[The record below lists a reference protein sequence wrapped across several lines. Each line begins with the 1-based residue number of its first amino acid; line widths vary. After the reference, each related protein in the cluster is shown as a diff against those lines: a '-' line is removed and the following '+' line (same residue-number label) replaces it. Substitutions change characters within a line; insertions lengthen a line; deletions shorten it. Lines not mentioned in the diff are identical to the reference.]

1 MAEIR
6 WRKHWVW
13 PALAGALVGI
23 ALRLVYSGGPN
34 QPYSPMMGVFIGFAP
49 AAVAAIAVYLAE
61 CSARRTWWQYAQIG
75 AMANVFCV
83 LGALAILVEGL
94 ICAVVIVPL
103 FAGYGAVAGLLMGAV
118 CRLTNWPKHAMYSVV
133 ALPMLLGGV
142 EHGLPLPN
150 DISVV
155 IRTRLID
162 ATPEAIW
169 AQLMTPGPIRAEE
182 IEDAWMYR
190 IGVPVP
196 ESAVSEVGP
205 ERIIRHIRMGKGIRF
220 DQVAVEWELNRSVRW
235 RYRFAP
241 DSFPSGALDDHV
253 RIGGDYFD
261 ILDTTYAL
269 EPTPDGTLLHASMT
283 YRVSTRFNWYAE
295 PIAALLVGNF
305 EEAALRFYA
314 TRAERP
320 PPRG

>member
-1 MAEIR
+1 
-6 WRKHWVW
+6 
-13 PALAGALVGI
+13 
-23 ALRLVYSGGPN
+23 
-34 QPYSPMMGVFIGFAP
+34 
-49 AAVAAIAVYLAE
+49 
-61 CSARRTWWQYAQIG
+61 
-75 AMANVFCV
+75 
-83 LGALAILVEGL
+83 
-94 ICAVVIVPL
+94 
-103 FAGYGAVAGLLMGAV
+103 MGAV
-118 CRLTNWPKHAMYSVV
+118 SEPLSSGFIRSGRTVAGHHVTPKHRALAV
-133 ALPMLLGGV
+133 ALLLFATAAADWPTADRV
-142 EHGLPLPN
+142 L
-150 DISVV
+150 
-155 IRTRLID
+155 

-182 IEDAWMYR
+182 IEDSWMYR
-190 IGVPVP
+190 IGAPVP

-205 ERIIRHIRMGKGIRF
+205 EQIVRHIRMGKGIHF
-220 DQVAVEWELNRSVRW
+220 DQFAVEWEPNRSVRW
-235 RYRFAP
+235 QYRFAR

-305 EEAALRFYA
+305 EEAALRFYG